1 MAERLWERREGESSK
16 AFAGFECYR
25 ALGPD
30 RSLQAAWEKYCA
42 RPGSLRERR
51 QADSEEVRHYPG
63 YWTAW
68 TSRWK
73 WRERA
78 AAWDEEIAALARD
91 RELDRE
97 LQARTAEQ
105 EEDRRQRRLQLE
117 EARGARTAGRQL
129 LRRLLQGIE
138 AGELDQMK
146 VANLLPHLQKI
157 SGLLEVGQRLER
169 MCSGEPTDV
178 TRLEIDTQEVV
189 AKLLGIIQDF
199 VPAERLGDLARKL
212 KDLEAAGA

>member
-1 MAERLWERREGESSK
+1 MAERPWDRQEGESAK

-25 ALGPD
+25 MLGSD
-30 RSLQAAWEKYCA
+30 RSMQAAWERYCT
-42 RPGSLRERR
+42 RPGTLRDRR
-51 QADSEEVRHYPG
+51 QADREDARRCPG

-68 TSRWK
+68 ARKWK
-73 WRERA
+73 WRERS
-78 AAWDEEIAALARD
+78 AAWDEEVAAQARD

-97 LQARTAEQ
+97 LQARMAEQ

-138 AGELDQMK
+138 AGELNDLT
-146 VANLLPHLQKI
+146 ATDLLPHLQKI

-169 MCSGEPTDV
+169 MFWGEPTDG
-178 TRLEIDTQEVV
+178 TRLESDTREVV
-189 AKLLGIIQDF
+189 TKLLSILQDF
-199 VPAERLGDLARKL
+199 VPAERWGDLARKL
-212 KDLEAAGA
+212 RDLEAAGV